1 MGQAD
6 GSGVLARDGGLHGR
20 GLAAGVQ
27 LGGVK
32 RSAGSGGRT
41 RFTCEEF
48 RGGGVTGVVEVD
60 VLNLCNSVFI

>member
-27 LGGVK
+27 LSGVK
-32 RSAGSGGRT
+32 RSAGSRGRKS
-41 RFTCEEF
+41 FICEEF
-48 RGGGVTGVVEVD
+48 RGGAFTDVVTVD